1 MATGDSGNYAG
12 ALLEVIEAEAILKFS
27 EASVSVPL
35 VRQKSEPKAD
45 QITFIAYNAGSNQVT
60 SADVTNTAEGTVTPS
75 TALDSEKKTITLDMQ
90 SVMLPIYDEAKLS
103 NADDVYDHAGA
114 LAGNAMASKLDS
126 IVNALYDGFSGAV
139 GANNSALTVDN
150 LFDALAKLK
159 QNSAPLMG
167 PVLAG
172 LGISIFAANMFI
184 FYFAVASAITPPVA
198 LAAFAASSITKAE
211 PMATGF
217 AAVKVGIVMFVI
229 PFVFAIYPEILLI
242 EAAVIDPTTSDGA
255 EIEYLK
261 GYTGQVDWT
270 ALCFLLMRLL
280 LGLYLL
286 ASALARFD
294 RNALPFWDVAL
305 RLSLAVLIMVKDP
318 TIYLIAMFAACVWL
332 GLHFLRNRNVY
343 ANAPT

>member
-1 MATGDSGNYAG
+1 MNLG
-12 ALLEVIEAEAILKFS
+12 
-27 EASVSVPL
+27 
-35 VRQKSEPKAD
+35 
-45 QITFIAYNAGSNQVT
+45 
-60 SADVTNTAEGTVTPS
+60 AEGSTLFQLLALFVTMLLAVLLGMGMPAVPAYINV
-75 TALDSEKKTITLDMQ
+75 AL
-90 SVMLPIYDEAKLS
+90 
-103 NADDVYDHAGA
+103 
-114 LAGNAMASKLDS
+114 
-126 IVNALYDGFSGAV
+126 
-139 GANNSALTVDN
+139 
-150 LFDALAKLK
+150 
-159 QNSAPLMG
+159 LMG

-211 PMATGF
+211 PMTTGF

-242 EAAVIDPTTSDGA
+242 EAAVIDPTASDGA

-261 GYTGQVDWT
+261 VYTGQVDWT
-270 ALCFLLMRLL
+270 ALGFLLMRLL

-305 RLSLAVLIMVKDP
+305 RLSLAVLIMVK
-318 TIYLIAMFAACVWL
+318 
-332 GLHFLRNRNVY
+332 
-343 ANAPT
+343 